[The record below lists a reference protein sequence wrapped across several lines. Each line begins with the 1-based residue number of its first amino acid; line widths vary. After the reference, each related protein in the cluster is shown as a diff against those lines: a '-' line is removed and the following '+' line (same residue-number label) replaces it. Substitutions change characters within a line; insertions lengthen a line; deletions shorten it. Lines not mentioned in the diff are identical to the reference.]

1 MVPSLHPLTL
11 QYHEPLQVSNT
22 ELYINFKWQPFTKYS
37 KQNLEIKH
45 IMRKTNPGEVI
56 VLEREKKR
64 SGEDQFRRL
73 MYIQRKTIKLR
84 SRIIH
89 QTLTLP

>member
-1 MVPSLHPLTL
+1 
-11 QYHEPLQVSNT
+11 
-22 ELYINFKWQPFTKYS
+22 
-37 KQNLEIKH
+37 
-45 IMRKTNPGEVI
+45 MRKTNRGEVI
-56 VLEREKKR
+56 VLEREKKER

>member
-1 MVPSLHPLTL
+1 
-11 QYHEPLQVSNT
+11 
-22 ELYINFKWQPFTKYS
+22 
-37 KQNLEIKH
+37 
-45 IMRKTNPGEVI
+45 MRKTNPGEVI

>member
-1 MVPSLHPLTL
+1 
-11 QYHEPLQVSNT
+11 
-22 ELYINFKWQPFTKYS
+22 
-37 KQNLEIKH
+37 
-45 IMRKTNPGEVI
+45 MRKTNPGEVI

-84 SRIIH
+84 SRII
-89 QTLTLP
+89 P